1 MLARL
6 FVVLVATG
14 AIVGAVFLLRGDAIL
29 RRAAEARE
37 DIVKATDMDHPDFRS
52 DTGARILMAQLAI
65 QAVREHPIGGV
76 GAGGYRSWCR
86 AWIKSRG
93 FNPNDAVIHQ
103 HPHSSPLQIGATTGL
118 IGLLLAG
125 AAAVIAL
132 GGGFRELG
140 PPGPT
145 GGLGSY
151 AAGPAFALLG
161 LLLAGLFDP
170 VHLNAQTGAI
180 MAALMALCLVSRPTK
195 DPFAQA

>member
-1 MLARL
+1 VRAVHDVHAAHPDLP
-6 FVVLVATG
+6 
-14 AIVGAVFLLRGDAIL
+14 IVGV
-29 RRAAEARE
+29 
-37 DIVKATDMDHPDFRS
+37 
-52 DTGARILMAQLAI
+52 
-65 QAVREHPIGGV
+65 GGV
-76 GAGGYRSWCR
+76 TT
-86 AWIKSRG
+86 AW
-93 FNPNDAVIHQ
+93 DA
-103 HPHSSPLQIGATTGL
+103 TE
-118 IGLLLAG
+118 LLLAG

-145 GGLGSY
+145 SGLGSY

-195 DPFAQA
+195 GPFAQA